1 MVGRTTDSS
10 ILVGL
15 HSGWLHTEAV
25 TCSGACSRCSGTLVV
40 VVVVVVVV
48 AECVVNVGARHRA
61 VVVAVQR
68 QHPINHYT
76 HNSTYRGGAA
86 LVRSVMRSVVSVRPS
101 VSTLAFEPTG
111 PHILHGYGS

>member
-15 HSGWLHTEAV
+15 HSGWLHAEAV
-25 TCSGACSRCSGTLVV
+25 TCSGACSRCSGTLV

-68 QHPINHYT
+68 QHPINHSQHT
-76 HNSTYRGGAA
+76 TQLTGAG
-86 LVRSVMRSVVSVRPS
+86 RR
-101 VSTLAFEPTG
+101 
-111 PHILHGYGS
+111 